1 MAIAENGIARI
12 DALLSALGSD
22 AAPETLAEA
31 LPQLLPGVECRRCD
45 ARDVLEEPFREAGR
59 VDIHLLDTSNHCI
72 KVTDQPAEA
81 TALLIAEK
89 ESA

>member
-1 MAIAENGIARI
+1 MAIADTGIARI

-22 AAPETLAEA
+22 VAPETLEEA
-31 LPQLLPGVECRRCD
+31 LRHLLPGVECRRCD

-59 VDIHLLDTSNHCI
+59 ADVHLLDTSNHCI
-72 KVTDQPAEA
+72 RVTDEPAEA

-89 ESA
+89 VSA